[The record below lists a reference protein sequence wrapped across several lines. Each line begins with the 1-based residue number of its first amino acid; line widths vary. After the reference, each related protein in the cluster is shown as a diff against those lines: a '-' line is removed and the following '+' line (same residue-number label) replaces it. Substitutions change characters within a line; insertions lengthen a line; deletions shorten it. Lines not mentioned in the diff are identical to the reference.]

1 MSGKKRTAA
10 ATDDPASGDIVDRL
24 KAACVGHPNASIPW
38 PHRLLHDAIAE
49 IEKLRAVYVARPADE
64 WHEDMGPVL
73 WWTDPIDEPPH
84 VGGQTDLG
92 YPIEVHTNRGVVAKG
107 YVGGGPDYHPF
118 FTPLPDCDRIVA
130 ALERAKE
137 AERAAG
143 GPHDIPAPVARP
155 ADEWTD
161 PEDCTPRRK
170 APLMEPADNRPAQHV
185 RPLVAMLSD
194 ALDQAAGVAIRAQ
207 EATEGDPITLRFD
220 AVRRAIHR
228 FQTHD
233 PAMAA
238 LRTELHRWRK

>member
-1 MSGKKRTAA
+1 MSDNPD
-10 ATDDPASGDIVDRL
+10 TDDIVTRL
-24 KAACVGHPNASIPW
+24 GAACVGHPHAKIPW

-49 IEKLRAVYVARPADE
+49 IEKLRAIYVARPADE

-92 YPIEVHTNRGVVAKG
+92 YPIEVHTNRGVIAKG

-118 FTPLPDCDRIVA
+118 FTPLPDCYRIQA

-155 ADEWTD
+155 A
-161 PEDCTPRRK
+161 RK

-207 EATEGDPITLRFD
+207 EATEGNPITLRFD

-238 LRTELHRWRK
+238 LRAELHHWSK